1 MMIALIILLPLVLGM
16 IIVAFFRD
24 IPKLRYIAM
33 AAGVAALALL
43 PLISYGSTSVQW
55 ISIAGQAINLTIS
68 ITPLSMLLLS
78 LVLVI
83 GLLVMVYSLGYIKS
97 MFDQR
102 RFYLEMLVF
111 ETAMVVFAMS
121 GNFIVTFIAWE
132 FLSLTSYLLIGFT
145 YSRNSANRA
154 ARKAVTIVL
163 IGDLALLGSMAVF
176 WHVFGTLEFAQILS
190 PVSATSST
198 DLTIGVLLLLTAIFS
213 KSAQFPFHEWLVDA
227 MEGPVPVSAYLHSST
242 MVKAGVFI
250 AIILYPLFTAPAIST
265 TIFAVSIITLVFS
278 TLAALREMHIKKV
291 IAYSTIQEL
300 SIMMLAISGGAVLA
314 AIYFFFIQSFYK
326 ALLFFSSGVVIE
338 ATGKESLE
346 EVSGLGTRKL
356 IFISTLF
363 GVLSLAGFV
372 PFSGFFANEGL
383 RGTAFQGGTL
393 TYLLLSVISLLTS
406 FYIVRWFSYLSRRN
420 KKVSSIE
427 GNYMTTPKSMVY
439 PIVALAVL
447 TLAASA
453 LFFSMEGF
461 LNTGGY
467 LSYLP
472 IQSNFQLSIADGAV
486 YTVLIAIGAILSY
499 LVYYRSSIKA
509 SEKQLDRLIYT
520 GTVVNLFYNI
530 VALITLGLSAG
541 MAGFDSSLSDVFDR
555 IGALTVRFGRNPAE
569 WSLGCPLESTTG
581 VTCQM
586 HPIRTIPSPR
596 ACFWKRA
603 YNTFEFFATNP
614 GVGCQRA
621 DLGFPEIRSWRI
633 SGFRRYLIFHREL
646 PDRIQFW
653 RVLHGTH
660 DLHQTLGGP

>member
-555 IGALTVRFGRNPAE
+555 IGALTVRFGYWMR
-569 WSLGCPLESTTG
+569 
-581 VTCQM
+581 
-586 HPIRTIPSPR
+586 
-596 ACFWKRA
+596 
-603 YNTFEFFATNP
+603 
-614 GVGCQRA
+614 
-621 DLGFPEIRSWRI
+621 RI
-633 SGFRRYLIFHREL
+633 SAGSINAYAVIF
-646 PDRIQFW
+646 IIG
-653 RVLHGTH
+653 VLA
-660 DLHQTLGGP
+660 LFISFYCLVMV